1 MSVSTAA
8 GSTVHIVLERLSLW
22 LHRRKRL
29 VTVTVLV
36 IAIGELGAVA
46 LSSYARATHERV
58 EINVSAGFMVVR
70 VYLNCQ
76 LVRGD
81 EGRIAD
87 VVDLG
92 WLRPEDVVS
101 IELTSTQTSGYFRI
115 SRRLNHGRWQTLTQR
130 GSLGHAADFPHQTP
144 VVNTAFLAAGTS
156 LDVMD
161 ADGTHGV
168 APSCGAESPLWLFGP
183 PLGVDLGTTPGR
195 PNVAYDVASNVA
207 SALPWMLGMVGAIA
221 LCFAFVVGG
230 KQSNWSRALTA
241 TLAVTQL
248 VLAVLLSLGTVD
260 VPVALAVCVVAG
272 VVSIAIFLIWLH
284 RDELAE
290 PEQ

>member
-1 MSVSTAA
+1 VF
-8 GSTVHIVLERLSLW
+8 LKRLSLW

-36 IAIGELGAVA
+36 IAIVELGAVA

-58 EINVSAGFMVVR
+58 EIDVSAGFVVVR

-76 LVRGD
+76 LVRGH
-81 EGRIAD
+81 EGRRIAD

-101 IELTSTQTSGYFRI
+101 IEIMSTRTSGYFRI
-115 SRRLNHGRWQTLTQR
+115 SRRLDHGRWQTLKQR
-130 GSLGHAADFPHQTP
+130 GSLGHAAKFLHQSP
-144 VVNTAFLAAGTS
+144 VLRTAFLAAGTS
-156 LDVMD
+156 LDVM
-161 ADGTHGV
+161 HGV
-168 APSCGAESPLWLFGP
+168 APSCGFVPAVWLFGP

-230 KQSNWSRALTA
+230 EQSNWSRALTA
-241 TLAVTQL
+241 TLAVTEL